1 MNRNKCCRI
10 AEYAGLKYLS
20 WAYHRRIQRS
30 HAAYIQ
36 VYWLSVRL
44 VNIKRSTLQKLAEVL
59 DVLPADLLDD
69 QDDSQAKPI
78 TITNNGTIP
87 ILGRIPAGT
96 PIDAIEDIQ
105 GYVDVP
111 ASWVDTH
118 SALKVIGDSMSPKY
132 LDGDIIIFR
141 EQPDCENGQDCVA
154 VVNGFDA
161 TLKKVV
167 KTDTGIIL
175 QPLNPLYEPIICG
188 SDNPITILG
197 VVVELRRKV

>member
-1 MNRNKCCRI
+1 MNNNEQQKIFTDNLNKYVYESGKTQKEI
-10 AEYAGLKYLS
+10 AEAIGVSAQTFNTWCKGI
-20 WAYHRRIQRS
+20 AIPRMGKI
-30 HAAYIQ
+30 
-36 VYWLSVRL
+36 
-44 VNIKRSTLQKLAEVL
+44 QKLA
-59 DVLPADLLDD
+59 DYFHINKSDLIDP
-69 QDDSQAKPI
+69 PI
-78 TITNNGTIP
+78 PLIKKVAHTGTIP

-175 QPLNPLYEPIICG
+175 QPLNPAYEPIICG
-188 SDNPITILG
+188 PDNPITILG